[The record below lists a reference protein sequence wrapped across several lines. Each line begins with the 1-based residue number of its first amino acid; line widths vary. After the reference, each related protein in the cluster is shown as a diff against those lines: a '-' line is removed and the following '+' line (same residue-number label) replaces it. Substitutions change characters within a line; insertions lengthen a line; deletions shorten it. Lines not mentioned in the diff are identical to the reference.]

1 MHKEYSTFFRL
12 LRSMVHYSCD
22 ISRNEPESDGDEL
35 DPDADEEANR
45 PGRPLSTS
53 VLNFFQQFYEPR
65 EEVEAYLIKALRRRN
80 SLLCLIGSQG
90 AGKTT
95 LGYHVREQIAKQW
108 PSTFIVFL
116 DLKYET
122 STRAVD
128 TSTPQSLE
136 DTLRERLI
144 TEYLNRLFPYG
155 RVEME
160 HRVAL
165 WAYLLDTE
173 VKKPLNL
180 LSTFAPLQDQATRLL
195 RIHDAR
201 HRGAARI
208 SVRDWLTAADE
219 AGDVE
224 VSNLTK
230 AVDAKLEFAHLSHAA
245 WRLRDVTRQLIW
257 LDNIDSLPDAVQA
270 DAVDA
275 VKRIYHAVSELL
287 AMLVAVREENIFR
300 DHDID
305 DAPAPPHDTRVRL
318 DMPRTT
324 DGAAFFPAHDIPIA
338 SEKFLH
344 GMMTKR
350 LHATR
355 RYQEKRV
362 AELREHKAKLES
374 AGDLSDAD
382 TERLVDVDADLA
394 DLEPVIS
401 PSRFQHV
408 LDAADRLQTA
418 MNHERAIYIANNSLR
433 NYLFIVRDTLADVF
447 REDEV
452 NGSPPGVK
460 YPAWHLATLFL
471 RRVRNAPR
479 RYQVGMYDVIRQSD
493 DYAQVSSGGVSCLL
507 PYLVLTTVWNLT
519 LRSQTAQNR
528 YGYTPRVA
536 EVVKTLE
543 RLGYAPDQIISA
555 MHEQYL
561 RNNARQNLIDF
572 RTRKMIRTP
581 AEIDKDM
588 VTYMTV
594 RGKCLVARTGSSFG
608 YLYDCLRGVEYA
620 DQPDMLARKLTILNV
635 DDVIDRLLPYL
646 CDMAEVHC
654 QSLRHIRDAA
664 ILGEHGW
671 LERYYVEF
679 GTPQLDPYARS
690 SAGGRVIT
698 GGRVIKGVR
707 RTLLVEGILNGLI
720 SFLKKEST
728 ARDRVY
734 VLANAV
740 AAVMNELEAGGD
752 PSDPKFRSALGLP
765 PRRSTSAQAV
775 MFTERPP

>member
-1 MHKEYSTFFRL
+1 MDKEYSTFFRL
-12 LRSMVHYSCD
+12 LRGVVHYSCD
-22 ISRNEPESDGDEL
+22 ILRNEPESDGDEF
-35 DPDADEEANR
+35 DPDADGEANR
-45 PGRPLSTS
+45 PARPLSAS
-53 VLNFFQQFYEPR
+53 VLNFFQEFYEPR
-65 EEVEAYLIKALRRRN
+65 EEAETFLIKALRKRN

-122 STRAVD
+122 ATRAID
-128 TSTPQSLE
+128 ISSPQSLE
-136 DTLRERLI
+136 DTLRQRLI
-144 TEYLNRLFPYG
+144 TEYLQRLFPYG
-155 RVEME
+155 RVMME

-165 WAYLLDTE
+165 WAYLLDAE

-180 LSTFAPLQDQATRLL
+180 LSTFAPLQDHATHLL

-201 HRGAARI
+201 HREDPPI
-208 SVRDWLTAADE
+208 SVHGWLTVADQ

-230 AVDAKLEFAHLSHAA
+230 EVDAKLEFAHLSHAA

-275 VKRIYHAVSELL
+275 VKRIYHPVSDLL

-305 DAPAPPHDTRVRL
+305 DAPAPPHDTRIRL

-344 GMMTKR
+344 GMMAKR
-350 LHATR
+350 LQAAR
-355 RYQEKRV
+355 SYQEKRV
-362 AELREHKAKLES
+362 AELRELKAKLES
-374 AGDLSDAD
+374 VGDLSDAD
-382 TERLVDVDADLA
+382 TERLADVDADLA
-394 DLEPVIS
+394 DLQPVIS

-408 LDAADRLQTA
+408 LHAADRLQTA
-418 MNHERAIYIANNSLR
+418 MSHERAIYIANNSLR

-452 NGSPPGVK
+452 NGIPPGVN
-460 YPAWHLATLFL
+460 YSDWHLATLFL

-507 PYLVLTTVWNLT
+507 PYLVLTTIWNLT
-519 LRSQTAQNR
+519 LRSQTTQNR

-536 EVVKTLE
+536 DIVKTLE
-543 RLGYAPDQIISA
+543 RLGYTADQVLRA

-561 RNNARQNLIDF
+561 RNNTRQNLIDF
-572 RTRKMIRTP
+572 RTRTMLRTP
-581 AEIDKDM
+581 SEIDKDM
-588 VTYMTV
+588 VAYMTL
-594 RGKCLVARTGSSFG
+594 RGKCLVTRTGSSFG
-608 YLYDCLRGVEYA
+608 YLYDCLRGIEYA
-620 DQPDMLARKLTILNV
+620 DQPDMLARKLTTLDV
-635 DDVIDRLLPYL
+635 DDVINRLLPYL

-664 ILGEHGW
+664 ILGERGW

-679 GTPQLDPYARS
+679 GTPQLPPYARS
-690 SAGGRVIT
+690 SAGGRM
-698 GGRVIKGVR
+698 IKGVR
-707 RTLLVEGILNGLI
+707 RTLLVEGILGGLI
-720 SFLKKEST
+720 TFLRKESS
-728 ARDRVY
+728 ARDRVHI
-734 VLANAV
+734 LANAV
-740 AAVMNELEAGGD
+740 ADVVNELEAGRD
-752 PSDPKFRSALGLP
+752 PADPKFRLALGLP
-765 PRRSTSAQAV
+765 PRAITARSTLSARLAGDA
-775 MFTERPP
+775 